1 MKTLLLDPCIL
12 YIKLE
17 QLETDNCSDHL
28 KKNNTSVTLVSPNL
42 GMAGHGLPHLI
53 VNISFRF
60 FIHLYAICYRERER
74 EKERE
79 EERERTK
86 TKIYIMKI

>member
-17 QLETDNCSDHL
+17 QLETDNCSDYL

-42 GMAGHGLPHLI
+42 GMAGHGLPHLT

-60 FIHLYAICYRERER
+60 FIHLYAI
-74 EKERE
+74 
-79 EERERTK
+79 
-86 TKIYIMKI
+86 YIH